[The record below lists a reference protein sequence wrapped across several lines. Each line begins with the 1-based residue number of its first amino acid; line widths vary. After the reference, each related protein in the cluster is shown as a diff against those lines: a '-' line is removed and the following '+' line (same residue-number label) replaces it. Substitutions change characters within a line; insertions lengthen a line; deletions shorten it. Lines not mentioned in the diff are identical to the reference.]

1 MPAALPSRR
10 VLALLSVLAFA
21 WVSALFF
28 VVDRNGLGLGHY
40 YYVAV
45 ALAALAGG
53 LQVGACAG
61 ALASALYPVG
71 IVVNSHL
78 SSATALTFGTLVR
91 ATTLITMGALVGW
104 FADRHRQL
112 VGELSV
118 LADRDVLTGLP
129 NTRAFEA
136 AINRRFEAGHAFTLF
151 VGELGPHAESSPQS
165 VPDDALRPLADRLL
179 VSLDPTDEIARLGDR
194 EFAVLVR
201 QSPSHAGRLA
211 GKLEAWSP
219 GQLTFGWAC
228 YPGDGDNA
236 LSLYRAASE
245 RFYARKLVRE
255 LDARQKQGATGPVAS
270 LTL

>member
-10 VLALLSVLAFA
+10 LLALLSVLAFA
-21 WVSALFF
+21 WVSVLFF
-28 VVDRNGLGLGHY
+28 VLDRNGLGLGHY

-45 ALAALAGG
+45 AFAALAGG
-53 LQVGACAG
+53 LQVGASAG

-71 IVVNSHL
+71 VLVNPHL
-78 SSATALTFGTLVR
+78 SSSTALTFGTLVR
-91 ATTLITMGALVGW
+91 ATTLISIGALVGW

-136 AINRRFEAGHAFTLF
+136 AINRRFEAADEFTLF
-151 VGELGPHAESSPQS
+151 VGELAQRAEAGGPASA
-165 VPDDALRPLADRLL
+165 DDALRPLADRLL
-179 VSLDPTDEIARLGDR
+179 LSLDPTDEIARLGES

-201 QSPSHAGRLA
+201 QSPGQAGRFA

-245 RFYARKLVRE
+245 RFYARRLVRE
-255 LDARQKQGATGPVAS
+255 LDARQKQGAASPVAS
-270 LTL
+270 LPL